1 MSSSSSSS
9 SSSLT
14 IDSSSEDDSYW
25 TYFFGKPKP
34 TAEELLREKLARQEA
49 ERLQK
54 EKEKAK
60 HPWGRTKKAL
70 IWTALFMFV
79 SSFLTLAYEVLSST
93 DADVQNHSYKDADTY
108 NIAPNS
114 IKGSTQLAA
123 EARKMRQS
131 VYNVEEIE
139 IYPHLAANHTK
150 ELHKPDTDPAEL
162 LWKQFSKHKEV
173 VLDRLSK
180 AETNGEPSPAQAV
193 VNAAVARGE
202 SDGAIPHS
210 AVPSTRMRRL
220 RSRQSEIEEKLKFHF
235 GHIENT

>member
-1 MSSSSSSS
+1 M
-9 SSSLT
+9 
-14 IDSSSEDDSYW
+14 
-25 TYFFGKPKP
+25 
-34 TAEELLREKLARQEA
+34 
-49 ERLQK
+49 
-54 EKEKAK
+54 
-60 HPWGRTKKAL
+60 
-70 IWTALFMFV
+70 
-79 SSFLTLAYEVLSST
+79 
-93 DADVQNHSYKDADTY
+93 
-108 NIAPNS
+108 
-114 IKGSTQLAA
+114 AA

-162 LWKQFSKHKEV
+162 LWKQFRYTFYQTHYCHHSLLVLTCFAISCLMFNLSALLFGLFSKHKEV